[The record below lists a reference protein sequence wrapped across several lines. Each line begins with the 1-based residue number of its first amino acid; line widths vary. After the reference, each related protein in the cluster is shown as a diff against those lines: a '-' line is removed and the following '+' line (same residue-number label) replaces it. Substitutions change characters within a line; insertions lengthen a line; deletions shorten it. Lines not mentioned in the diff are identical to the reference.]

1 VFVCSPS
8 TVRTAN
14 GSGSLNTSRLDRPS
28 AATTGTN
35 CQREKV
41 TTERCIP
48 VTLIFL
54 RLWELMRMN
63 YEYNMEAY
71 RGPEVAV
78 IAPGINWEENGNDH
92 EMNTR

>member
-1 VFVCSPS
+1 
-8 TVRTAN
+8 
-14 GSGSLNTSRLDRPS
+14 
-28 AATTGTN
+28 
-35 CQREKV
+35 
-41 TTERCIP
+41 
-48 VTLIFL
+48 
-54 RLWELMRMN
+54 MRMN